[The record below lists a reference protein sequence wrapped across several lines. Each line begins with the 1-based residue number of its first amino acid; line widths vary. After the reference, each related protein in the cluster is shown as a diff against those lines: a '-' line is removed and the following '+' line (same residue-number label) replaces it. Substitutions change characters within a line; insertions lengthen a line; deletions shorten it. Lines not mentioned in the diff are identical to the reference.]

1 MDPGADE
8 DVHHRVAVAQLEHV
22 VAIAVVE
29 QAQR

>member
-8 DVHHRVAVAQLEHV
+8 DVHHRVPVAQLENV
-22 VAIAVVE
+22 VAIAVVQ